1 MRYMLIRP
9 LYQDFFFFISFLS
22 IHVNADLL
30 KSDQVILHH
39 KAPVMLWNHWFVVSQ
54 FISIQIDKEISI
66 NESKS

>member
-9 LYQDFFFFISFLS
+9 LYQDIFLKISFLS

-39 KAPVMLWNHWFVVSQ
+39 KAPVML
-54 FISIQIDKEISI
+54 
-66 NESKS
+66 